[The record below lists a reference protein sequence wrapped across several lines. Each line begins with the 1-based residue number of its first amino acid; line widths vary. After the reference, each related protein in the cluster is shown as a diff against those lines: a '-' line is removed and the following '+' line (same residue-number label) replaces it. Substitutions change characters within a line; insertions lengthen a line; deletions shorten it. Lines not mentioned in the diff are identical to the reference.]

1 MEGLPGIHPSAGPLA
16 NSLEDLDL
24 FTSSVLNTE
33 IWKYDVTAIGAAW
46 SPKPQLEDGTK
57 LRIGVLDEHH
67 LLPLHPP
74 VRRALQT
81 ATQALAAAGH
91 EIVRI
96 TQDGGRD
103 IALGNRIAFQYFTY
117 APHPDQIAASGEP
130 PVPSVAKRAHPM
142 FTGPSPVSTDSS
154 DFELINEL
162 QIARDRYSDAW
173 RKTWVAHKLDVMI
186 GPPAQNTAVP
196 YDTFGWPPYTLFLN
210 LIDVSV
216 DDNRSMAPT
225 NAHRS
230 IPHVS
235 YHMAVPIRTWIRS
248 PSRQPTMCNQ
258 AVSLPLENIALSAQL
273 TNPDDPEATHG
284 APCSVQ
290 VFTPRFQDERCL
302 AVAHVI
308 NRVLNPKP

>member
-1 MEGLPGIHPSAGPLA
+1 
-16 NSLEDLDL
+16 LDL

-46 SPKPQLEDGTK
+46 NPKPQLEDGTK

-142 FTGPSPVSTDSS
+142 FTGPSPVSTDFS

-162 QIARDRYSDAW
+162 QGCAQAGCYDWPAGTEYGCPVRYIWLAAVHPFPQLDRCEC
-173 RKTWVAHKLDVMI
+173 R
-186 GPPAQNTAVP
+186 
-196 YDTFGWPPYTLFLN
+196 
-210 LIDVSV
+210 
-216 DDNRSMAPT
+216 
-225 NAHRS
+225 
-230 IPHVS
+230 
-235 YHMAVPIRTWIRS
+235 
-248 PSRQPTMCNQ
+248 
-258 AVSLPLENIALSAQL
+258 
-273 TNPDDPEATHG
+273 
-284 APCSVQ
+284 
-290 VFTPRFQDERCL
+290 
-302 AVAHVI
+302 
-308 NRVLNPKP
+308 